1 MRRPTH
7 PTPYLLKKFLRYNQA
22 SGYCEITQD
31 DITYHV
37 TLEQTVTLKNY
48 FRHNEKATP
57 GEWFNSLSKEER
69 KKVLRTG
76 NITYDDNGFHPDYIP
91 E

>member
-1 MRRPTH
+1 
-7 PTPYLLKKFLRYNQA
+7 L
-22 SGYCEITQD
+22 
-31 DITYHV
+31 

-57 GEWFNSLSKEER
+57 EEWFNSLSKKR

-76 NITYDDNGFHPDYIP
+76 NITYEDNSFHPDYIP
-91 E
+91 EQKSIIKNEAALFKTLQKNSVLSFSFINFL